1 MRTRCTQEY
10 VYSQQF
16 RMSLS
21 KVWSVAGPSLGAAA
35 GAALAMWAAKYM
47 QSSAL
52 PPPKLVPPVPN
63 GTCSHLIYMTFGHR
77 SGPYSVNSSVWL
89 MLKLSSIVAAGTPG
103 AAPAMSLEGKV
114 ALVTGGGT
122 GIGKEI
128 ARVLHAAGARVV
140 ITGRREEVLQ
150 KTVEQLGEGFGFVA
164 GDVGEEADAER
175 MVESCVAQFGS
186 CDILINNAGIVSAYG
201 KFSEVDV
208 DAFDEVIKTNL
219 RGTFLVSRAAIR
231 QMVKQGR
238 GGSIVNNSSCC
249 GLAAWRHLGAYG
261 ASKGGINTMTQV
273 MAVDHGADG
282 IRVNGKCPAFEP
294 LFVAVLRRFVSHRE
308 NDQPN
313 SLVPVLLWRS
323 NSCAQRLRLERSTR
337 MMMRR
342 LSRWL
347 ATLSRPYI
355 PLGGLA
361 TSQTLAMLSSFCVQ
375 MKGLG

>member
-1 MRTRCTQEY
+1 
-10 VYSQQF
+10 
-16 RMSLS
+16 
-21 KVWSVAGPSLGAAA
+21 
-35 GAALAMWAAKYM
+35 
-47 QSSAL
+47 
-52 PPPKLVPPVPN
+52 
-63 GTCSHLIYMTFGHR
+63 
-77 SGPYSVNSSVWL
+77 
-89 MLKLSSIVAAGTPG
+89 
-103 AAPAMSLEGKV
+103 MSLEGKV

-150 KTVEQLGEGFGFVA
+150 KTVDQLGEGFGFVA

-208 DAFDEVIKTNL
+208 GAFDAVIKTNL

-231 QMVKQGR
+231 QMIKQGR

-282 IRVNGKCPAFEP
+282 IRVNGKCPAFE
-294 LFVAVLRRFVSHRE
+294 LLSVAVADVLSLAAG
-308 NDQPN
+308 NNQPI
-313 SLVPVLLWRS
+313 SLVPHALMALQCLRTAIAPGTVNTDDDATAESLATHPLASIYPSGRIGNVADIGHAVLLL
-323 NSCAQRLRLERSTR
+323 CADEGSWINGAIL
-337 MMMRR
+337 
-342 LSRWL
+342 
-347 ATLSRPYI
+347 PVD
-355 PLGGLA
+355 GGLMA
-361 TSQTLAMLSSFCVQ
+361 YCRM
-375 MKGLG
+375 